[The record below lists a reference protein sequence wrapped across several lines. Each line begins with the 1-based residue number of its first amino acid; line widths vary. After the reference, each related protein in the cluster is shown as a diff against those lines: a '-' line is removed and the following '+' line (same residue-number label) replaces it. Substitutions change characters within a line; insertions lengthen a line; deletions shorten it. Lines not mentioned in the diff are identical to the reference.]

1 LREVIFLNNPT
12 IQIIY
17 LFLLDNYFKF

>member
-1 LREVIFLNNPT
+1 LLQNRTFYLLLT
-12 IQIIY
+12 IY